1 MEEINKIGGMN
12 QQLSN
17 ERIVNIRANE
27 IIKIFASPEN
37 ILAFAIQNSK
47 FIIYSYRFIFSK
59 IGRIRCNFYVAS
71 IIRRKKGN

>member
-1 MEEINKIGGMN
+1 MEEINKIEGIN

-17 ERIVNIRANE
+17 ERIVNIRASE

-37 ILAFAIQNSK
+37 RHAFAIENSK
-47 FIIYSYRFIFSK
+47 FIIYNYRLIFSK
-59 IGRIRCNFYVAS
+59 IGRFRCNFYVAS